1 MNDVRRTPRTTIRR
15 LPARGSYQRETI
27 NAILD
32 EGLVCHAGF
41 IAERRP
47 VVIPMAYG
55 RDGDRL
61 FLHGSAA
68 SRAMRSLAAGIDLC
82 VTVTL
87 FDGLVLAR
95 SLFHHSM
102 NYRSVVIFG
111 EARLLEDRSEKL
123 RALDVITEHIVPG
136 RVAEARGPNELEL
149 KATSVLELPIIEAS
163 AKVRSGSPTDEKDDM
178 QLPVWA
184 GCIDFRLDPVA
195 VHPDPALSAALA
207 APDLARFR
215 R

>member
-1 MNDVRRTPRTTIRR
+1 MERVRGSVILPRTTIRQ

-32 EGLVCHAGF
+32 KGLVCHAGF

-136 RVAEARGPNELEL
+136 RVAEART
-149 KATSVLELPIIEAS
+149 ATSY
-163 AKVRSGSPTDEKDDM
+163 
-178 QLPVWA
+178 QLPATSYQHGPAAA
-184 GCIDFRLDPVA
+184 GLCRL
-195 VHPDPALSAALA
+195 S
-207 APDLARFR
+207 R
-215 R
+215 